1 MLKFAKR
8 MPVESLY
15 WYWFGLQPAGI
26 FALMFQT
33 LYIMDKEKVRL
44 FSEFS
49 PVTTENW
56 KNKIIEDLKGADY
69 DKKMVWKT
77 GEGFNV
83 NPFYRKE
90 DLPDGC
96 TDVRPGEFPF
106 MRGNSVGNDWLI
118 RQSVDVP
125 SAEEANAKARK
136 MIAEGVTSILFR
148 VHGKAVVPGYIPTLL
163 EGIDAG
169 KVELNFN
176 VCVGKVLLF
185 AEWLVKYYKEC
196 GYDLSAMKGA
206 VEYDP
211 IGKELFNGKV
221 LQGYAENI
229 KTLVNLLAELPKY
242 RCVAVNSAGL
252 CNAGAYIT
260 QELAYALAWGNEYL
274 NAATEA
280 GVPVDAV
287 AKRIKFN
294 MGISSNFFMEIAKFR
309 AARMLWARIVEQYAP
324 KCKCSCKMI
333 VNAETSKFNLTLF
346 DPYVNMLRTQTE
358 AMSAAIAGV
367 EAITVAP
374 YDSVYETPT
383 EFAER
388 IAKNQQLILKH
399 ESHLDKVVDPAGG
412 SYYIESLTA
421 SIASEAWK
429 QFLAIE
435 EAGGFHKAVKDGGV
449 KAAIEASGDSRRIAL
464 AKRKEILLG
473 TNQYPNFSETSD
485 GHRPLGKSCGCG
497 CQNHECGSGALAAK
511 RLGEEFEQL
520 RLSVEESGRRPKAF
534 MLTIGNL
541 AMRQAR
547 AQFSCN
553 FLATAGYEVIDNL
566 GFKSVEEGVAAAME
580 AKADIVVICSS
591 DDEYAEYAIPAFKAV
606 GGKAVFIV
614 AGAPACSEELQKAG
628 IENFIHVRVNVLD
641 TLKALNEKL
650 GL

>member
-1 MLKFAKR
+1 MN
-8 MPVESLY
+8 
-15 WYWFGLQPAGI
+15 QPI
-26 FALMFQT
+26 LLNME
-33 LYIMDKEKVRL
+33 KERL

-49 PVTTENW
+49 PVSTENW
-56 KNKIIEDLKGADY
+56 KNKIVEDLKGADY
-69 DKKMVWKT
+69 DKKMIWKT

-90 DLPDGC
+90 DLPEGC
-96 TDVRPGEFPF
+96 TVAAPGEFPYT
-106 MRGNSVGNDWLI
+106 RGNRGCNNWLI
-118 RQSVDVP
+118 RQSIDVP
-125 SAEEANAKARK
+125 TAEEANAKAKK
-136 MIAEGVTSILFR
+136 MIGDGVTSVLFR
-148 VHGKAVVPGYIPTLL
+148 VHGKMVTPEYIPTLL
-163 EGIDAG
+163 DGIDAE

-176 VCVGKVLLF
+176 VCVGKVKVF
-185 AEWLVKYYKEC
+185 AAQLAEYFKER
-196 GYDLSAMKGA
+196 GFDLETVRGA
-206 VEYDP
+206 IEYDP
-211 IGKELFNGKV
+211 IGKELLAGKV
-221 LQGYAENI
+221 IEDYPSVI
-229 KTLVNLLAELPKY
+229 KELVTTLEELPKY
-242 RCVAVNSAGL
+242 RCVAVNSAKL
-252 CNAGAYIT
+252 CDAGAYIT
-260 QELAYALAWGNEYL
+260 QELAYALAWGNEYM

-280 GVPVDAV
+280 GIAAGKA
-287 AKRIKFN
+287 AKSIKFN

-309 AARMLWARIVEQYAP
+309 AARMLWARIVEQYNP
-324 KCKCSCKMI
+324 ECKCACKMMI
-333 VNAETSKFNLTLF
+333 HAETSRFNLTLF
-346 DPYVNMLRTQTE
+346 DSYVNMLRTQTE

-367 EAITVAP
+367 EAITVTP

-399 ESHLDKVVDPAGG
+399 ESHLDKVADPAGG

-421 SIASEAWK
+421 SIAAEAWK

-435 EAGGFHKAVKDGGV
+435 ESGGFHKAVKEGKV
-449 KAAIEASGDSRRIAL
+449 KAEIEGAGDSRRTAL

-473 TNQYPNFSETSD
+473 TNQYPNFGETSE
-485 GHRPLGKSCGCG
+485 GKRPVGKSCGCG
-497 CQNHECGSGALAAK
+497 CHSHEGEGNTLAIK

-520 RLSVEESGRRPKAF
+520 RLATEESGRRPKAF

-553 FLATAGYEVIDNL
+553 FLAAAGYEVIDNL

-606 GGKAVFIV
+606 AGKAIFIV

-628 IENFIHVRVNVLD
+628 IENFIHVRVNVLE
-641 TLKALNEKL
+641 TLKALNAKL
-650 GL
+650 GIK